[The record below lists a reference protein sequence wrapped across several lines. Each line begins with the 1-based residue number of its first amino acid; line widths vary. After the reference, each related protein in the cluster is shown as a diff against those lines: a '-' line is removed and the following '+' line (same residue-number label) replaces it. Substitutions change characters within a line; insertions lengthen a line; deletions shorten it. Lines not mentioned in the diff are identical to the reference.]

1 MLSVSIGTVL
11 WTTIAFLIVLFLLV
25 KFAWK
30 PILASLKD
38 RENSIQNAL
47 DAADKA
53 KKEMESLQADNEKLL
68 NEARAERDAML
79 KEARETKNKIITEAK
94 DKAKEE
100 ADNII
105 ANAREAIQNEKMAA
119 ITEMKNQVAKFSI
132 EIAEKIL
139 KDELSAKGKQ
149 EALIENAISDIN
161 LN

>member
-53 KKEMESLQADNEKLL
+53 KKEMESLHADNEKLL

-79 KEARETKNKIITEAK
+79 KEARETKNKIVTEAK

>member
-38 RENSIQNAL
+38 REDSIQNAL

-68 NEARAERDAML
+68 NDARAERDAML
-79 KEARETKNKIITEAK
+79 KEARETKNKIVTEAK

>member
-38 RENSIQNAL
+38 REDSIQNAL

-68 NEARAERDAML
+68 NEARVERDAML
-79 KEARETKNKIITEAK
+79 KEARETKNKIVAEAK

-139 KDELSAKGKQ
+139 QDELSAKGKQ

>member
-38 RENSIQNAL
+38 REDSIQNAL

-79 KEARETKNKIITEAK
+79 KEARETKNKIVTEAK

>member
-38 RENSIQNAL
+38 REDSIQNAL

-79 KEARETKNKIITEAK
+79 KEARETKNKIVAEAK

>member
-38 RENSIQNAL
+38 REESIQNAL

-79 KEARETKNKIITEAK
+79 KEARETKNKIVTEAK

>member
-38 RENSIQNAL
+38 REDSIQNAL

-79 KEARETKNKIITEAK
+79 KEARETKNKIVTEAK

-105 ANAREAIQNEKMAA
+105 ANARKAIKNKKMAA

>member
-38 RENSIQNAL
+38 REESIQNAL

-79 KEARETKNKIITEAK
+79 KEARETKNKIVAEAK

-105 ANAREAIQNEKMAA
+105 SNAREAIHNEKMAA